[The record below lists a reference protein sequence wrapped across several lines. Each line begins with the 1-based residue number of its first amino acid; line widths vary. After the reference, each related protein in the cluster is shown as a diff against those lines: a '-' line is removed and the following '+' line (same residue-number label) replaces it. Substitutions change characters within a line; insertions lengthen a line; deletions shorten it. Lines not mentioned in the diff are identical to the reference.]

1 MSLMDILGF
10 VNRINNNDASDIVRC
25 FDQIMILYNF
35 IGHKQNV
42 SVSVDGSNAIF
53 EIVFENNM
61 DANNLYNFLNGTH
74 FNIYQN
80 RYIIEMEL
88 SGVTILTKIYKVVP

>member
-10 VNRINNNDASDIVRC
+10 INRINNDDANNIVRY

-35 IGHKQNV
+35 IGRKQNV

-53 EIVFENNM
+53 EILFENSM
-61 DANNLYNFLNGTH
+61 DAYNMYNFLNGSH
-74 FNIYQN
+74 FEIYQS

-88 SGVTILTKIYKVVP
+88 SGVTILTKINKVVP